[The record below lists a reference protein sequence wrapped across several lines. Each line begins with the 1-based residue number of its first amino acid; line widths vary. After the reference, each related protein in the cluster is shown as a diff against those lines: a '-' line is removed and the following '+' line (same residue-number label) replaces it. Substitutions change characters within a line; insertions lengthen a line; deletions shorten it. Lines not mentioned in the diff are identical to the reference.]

1 MTDREPL
8 DPADLEAGPPQ
19 DAFTARLKRAA
30 QDVDQRAPQDLA
42 LRVLD
47 AVEAEVETLVA
58 PGGSWSEPWWET
70 VRRSPWMR
78 LAAASL
84 ALHLFGVPV
93 LAYVLWW
100 SKDDEPQLNLSFV
113 PPQAE
118 AFDEVQDDV
127 LPAPLPEVSPEELEA
142 WERGANRRRLDELRL
157 DELLAPPSI
166 GVRTEL
172 EGWVAARLDER
183 ATPLGTSEPESA
195 RQQTLTWLA
204 EREWHLDHLAR
215 GHADADVDAAEL
227 ARWRAEFEALC
238 SAGDGAP
245 WVGACELLFRRIER
259 RAQRYAGLSAEGQ
272 PPHDELW
279 DPRGWLR
286 SAAPLLEAGQRERE
300 PWLSWLRW
308 ARE

>member
-1 MTDREPL
+1 MTDRDSL
-8 DPADLEAGPPQ
+8 DPDDLEGLPQ

-30 QDVDQRAPQDLA
+30 RDVDRRAPQDLA

-47 AVEAEVETLVA
+47 AAESDIEELVA

-84 ALHLFGVPV
+84 ALHLFGVPL

-100 SKDDEPQLNLSFV
+100 PKDEEPQLNLSFL
-113 PPQAE
+113 PPQE
-118 AFDEVQDDV
+118 NVFEQDVDDA
-127 LPAPLPEVSPEELEA
+127 PAPLPELSPEELER

-157 DELLAPPSI
+157 AELTSPPSV
-166 GVRTEL
+166 GVHTPVEA
-172 EGWVAARLDER
+172 WVAARLGGD
-183 ATPLGTSEPESA
+183 APSLGSLPSGDTKELA
-195 RQQTLTWLA
+195 LAWLA
-204 EREWHLDHLAR
+204 QCEWQLDRHAR
-215 GHADADVDAAEL
+215 GLAEADVTVAEID
-227 ARWRAEFEALC
+227 RWRDRLEDICAE
-238 SAGDGAP
+238 AGQEP
-245 WVGACELLFRRIER
+245 WVAGCRLLFERIER
-259 RAQRYAGLSAEGQ
+259 RAERYAGLSAEGD

-286 SAAPLLEAGQRERE
+286 AVGPALSATQAARE
-300 PWLSWLRW
+300 PWLTWLRW

>member
-8 DPADLEAGPPQ
+8 DSADLEGLPQ

-30 QDVDQRAPQDLA
+30 QAVDQRAPEDLA

-47 AVEAEVETLVA
+47 AVEPEVEALVA

-84 ALHLFGVPV
+84 VLHLFGVPV

-100 SKDDEPQLNLSFV
+100 SKDDEPQLNLTFV
-113 PPQAE
+113 PPRAE
-118 AFDEVQDDV
+118 AFEESGEAE
-127 LPAPLPEVSPEELEA
+127 LPAPLPEVSPEELER

-157 DELLAPPSI
+157 DEQVAPPAI
-166 GVRTEL
+166 GVRTPL
-172 EGWVAARLDER
+172 EQWVAARLDER
-183 ATPLGTSEPESA
+183 DRPTPEALQPGTKEHLLA
-195 RQQTLTWLA
+195 WLA
-204 EREWHLDHLAR
+204 EREWHLDRFAR
-215 GHADADVDAAEL
+215 GHGEAEL
-227 ARWRAEFEALC
+227 EAADWQAWRAEFEGFVRT
-238 SAGDGAP
+238 AGDAAWAP
-245 WVGACELLFRRIER
+245 ACELLFERIER

-286 SAAPLLEAGQRERE
+286 SVAPLVDRDQRERE
-300 PWLSWLRW
+300 PWLSWTRW
-308 ARE
+308 SRE